1 MLKTIIPDAI
11 VSPGYEGAP
20 ALKFSA
26 KGDAAWLLIGK
37 KVYVPQRRTAATVFA
52 PLNYLAPGVSRHPK
66 YTAPAS
72 CPRQRLTAQRRKCYT
87 VNIFCEKGG
96 KPCAALHWHS
106 SMRGLRTAHGGNTAL
121 AAQSSD
127 FAAG

>member
-20 ALKFSA
+20 ALKFSE
-26 KGDAAWLLIGK
+26 KGDAAHFRIRK
-37 KVYVPQRRTAATVFA
+37 KVYDPKANGSHVVCPSSFTR
-52 PLNYLAPGVSRHPK
+52 PPDVSRHPK

-72 CPRQRLTAQRRKCYT
+72 YPRQRLTAQHRKCYT

-96 KPCAALHWHS
+96 KPCAALH
-106 SMRGLRTAHGGNTAL
+106 
-121 AAQSSD
+121 
-127 FAAG
+127 